1 MLERLRVLTRH
12 IRPINALQELIYGLV
27 MSLATISVVSLA
39 VGLDESTR
47 ATLAIAALGVNFTW
61 GLADMLIFSV
71 LEAFDRSRHRMVV
84 DWVFSKPDED
94 WALDAI
100 RDELS
105 GTVVARLDPVDRE
118 SIYQEILESGTRSLE
133 PRPRFSFA
141 ILKSSVLAFAI
152 TVIASLPVVL
162 TLLVVSPVDLAFQM
176 ASAIAAFLLF
186 LTGFVWAPFAGIGR
200 WRAGAALMGIGLLI
214 TLSTLFIGG

>member
-1 MLERLRVLTRH
+1 
-12 IRPINALQELIYGLV
+12 
-27 MSLATISVVSLA
+27 
-39 VGLDESTR
+39 
-47 ATLAIAALGVNFTW
+47 
-61 GLADMLIFSV
+61 MLIFSV
-71 LEAFDRSRHRMVV
+71 MEAFDRSRHRMVV

-133 PRPRFSFA
+133 PRPRFSFT
-141 ILKSSVLAFAI
+141 ILKSSVFAFAI

-162 TLLVVSPVDLAFQM
+162 VLLAVSPVELAFLM
-176 ASAIAAFLLF
+176 ASAIAALLLF

-200 WRAGAALMGIGLLI
+200 WRAGTALMGIGLLI